1 MPTPARRAP
10 KWAGDDGGRDAATRA
25 MVASILDTEPV
36 RGEERRVAADWG
48 GTRRRARR
56 PPSSLLLL
64 QLDLAALRK
73 VACVRGLGSHSLRAR
88 AWPLLLGARA
98 DPGDLP
104 ALATLADAPHRDASV
119 VECDVERSLWAFTD
133 GWEDEKRGE
142 ARASLRRV
150 INGAVAAG
158 AADRVHYYQGLHDV
172 ASVLLLVAG
181 EVAAFRLLRRLASC
195 QLRDCTR
202 ASLDA
207 ALETLDVLP
216 AALAAADPQ
225 LARHV
230 AASGI
235 PPHYALPWVL
245 TWFARGART
254 LDDAARLF
262 DLFAASHPLVPVYLA
277 AVAVASHRDAILAV
291 PADDM
296 AEMHGA
302 LSKLDILNAPAS
314 PGVDALA
321 ASALALYRK
330 LPPGPLLA
338 RARARGAAR
347 ASTAALATLVGGS
360 WVVDDEVDDAVW
372 AKAASAGKRRPR
384 GAGLAVFSAAA
395 GAVALLAALAQ
406 SGAAGGGRP

>member
-1 MPTPARRAP
+1 M
-10 KWAGDDGGRDAATRA
+10 
-25 MVASILDTEPV
+25 
-36 RGEERRVAADWG
+36 
-48 GTRRRARR
+48 
-56 PPSSLLLL
+56 
-64 QLDLAALRK
+64 
-73 VACVRGLGSHSLRAR
+73 RGLASNSLRAR
-88 AWPLLLGARA
+88 AWPLLLGARSDA
-98 DPGDLP
+98 DDLP
-104 ALATLADAPHRDASV
+104 ALASLAAAPHRDASV
-119 VECDVERSLWAFTD
+119 VDCDVERSLWAFTD
-133 GWEDEKRGE
+133 GWAEERRGQ

-172 ASVLLLVAG
+172 ASVLLLVTG
-181 EVAAFRLLRRLASC
+181 EVAAFRLLRRLAAC

-207 ALETLDVLP
+207 ALETLDLLP
-216 AALAAADPQ
+216 AALAAADPP
-225 LARHV
+225 LARHI
-230 AASGI
+230 AASGV

-245 TWFARGART
+245 TWFARGAKS
-254 LDDAARLF
+254 LADAARLF

-277 AVAVASHRDAILAV
+277 AVAMSTHRNAILAV
-291 PADDM
+291 PADDA

-360 WVVDDEVDDAVW
+360 WVVDDEVDDAEW
-372 AKAASAGKRRPR
+372 AKAARVGRRRPGG
-384 GAGLAVFSAAA
+384 GAGLAAVAAA
-395 GAVALLAALAQ
+395 GAVALLAAFAQ
-406 SGAAGGGRP
+406 SGGGGGG